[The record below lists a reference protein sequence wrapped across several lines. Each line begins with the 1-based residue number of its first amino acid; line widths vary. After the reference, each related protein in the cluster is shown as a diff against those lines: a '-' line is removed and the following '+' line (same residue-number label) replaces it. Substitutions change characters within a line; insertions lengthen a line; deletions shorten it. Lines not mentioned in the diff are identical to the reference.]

1 MTTRCT
7 GTAQITAQVAGEE
20 VVMHGGSRRGSHAQA
35 KTDRAKEGQSRTGQG
50 KPSQPRPGQAKG
62 GQAKAGGRGT
72 EPRTAHDGPAPDP
85 DRLTRLL
92 EPVVHALDM
101 DLEGI
106 RVTSAGRRRILRV
119 VVDADGGVS
128 LDDIALASRELSG
141 KLDNAPEMGEQP
153 YTLEVSSPGID
164 RPLTE
169 PRHWRRAVGRL
180 VVVPLTVS
188 DGTVPAGNGVAAAEG
203 RVVGS
208 SAAGVTLEHDGV
220 TREYAYADIGPGRV
234 QVEFGHFS
242 EPGDD
247 DLTDGDPGDGEA
259 GDPEPG
265 DDELVEED

>member
-1 MTTRCT
+1 
-7 GTAQITAQVAGEE
+7 
-20 VVMHGGSRRGSHAQA
+20 MHGGSRRGSHPQA
-35 KTDRAKEGQSRTGQG
+35 KTSRAKDGQS
-50 KPSQPRPGQAKG
+50 RPGQAKG

-72 EPRTAHDGPAPDP
+72 EPRTAQYAPAPDA

-106 RVTSAGRRRILRV
+106 RITSAGRRRILRV

-128 LDDIALASRELSG
+128 LDDIALASRELSS

-164 RPLTE
+164 RPLTL

-180 VVVPLTVS
+180 VVVPLKVS
-188 DGTVPAGNGVAAAEG
+188 DGSAHDGNGLAAAQG
-203 RVVGS
+203 RIIGS
-208 SAAGVTLEHDGV
+208 SAAGVTLETDGV
-220 TREYAYADIGPGRV
+220 TREYAYADLGPGRV
-234 QVEFGHFS
+234 QVEFGHFDES
-242 EPGDD
+242 GHDDLSDD
-247 DLTDGDPGDGEA
+247 DLDDGES
-259 GDPEPG
+259 G